1 MRALTVV
8 AAPVQLAL
16 PSPDLADPIE
26 RWWDLPE
33 LTRTQVLALLAR
45 LIARAVLVEP
55 TDLAEEATDD

>member
-33 LTRTQVLALLAR
+33 FTRTQVLALLAR
-45 LIARAVLVEP
+45 LIARDVLLEK
-55 TDLAEEATDD
+55 TDLAEEVTDD

>member
-16 PSPDLADPIE
+16 PSTDLADPIE

-45 LIARAVLVEP
+45 LIARAVLLEP

>member
-8 AAPVQLAL
+8 AGPVQLAL
-16 PSPDLADPIE
+16 PSPDLVDPFE

-45 LIARAVLVEP
+45 LIARAVLLEQ
-55 TDLAEEATDD
+55 TDLAGEATDD

>member
-1 MRALTVV
+1 LRALTVV

-16 PSPDLADPIE
+16 PSTDLADPIE

-45 LIARAVLVEP
+45 LIARAVLLEP

>member
-8 AAPVQLAL
+8 AGPVQLAL

-26 RWWDLPE
+26 CWWDLPE

-45 LIARAVLVEP
+45 LIARAALLEQ

>member
-16 PSPDLADPIE
+16 PSRDLADPIE

-45 LIARAVLVEP
+45 LIARAVLVEQ
-55 TDLAEEATDD
+55 TDLAEGGTDD

>member
-1 MRALTVV
+1 LRALTVV

-16 PSPDLADPIE
+16 PRPDLADPIE

-45 LIARAVLVEP
+45 LIARAVLLEK
-55 TDLAEEATDD
+55 TDLADEVTDD

>member
-8 AAPVQLAL
+8 AAPAQMTL

-33 LTRTQVLALLAR
+33 LARTQVLSLLAR
-45 LIARAVLVEP
+45 LIARAVLLDP
-55 TDLAEEATDD
+55 TDLAEEASDD

>member
-16 PSPDLADPIE
+16 PNPDLADPFE

-33 LTRTQVLALLAR
+33 LARAQVLTLLAR
-45 LIARAVLVEP
+45 LIARAVLLGQ
-55 TDLAEEATDD
+55 TDLAQEATDD